1 MSTEAEHENDL
12 PAHTNSRVGQEPDAN
27 ERNSSG
33 SSSKTSK
40 RKRKVE
46 PRGNHEAS
54 EGSSESSDNDDSEDS
69 DDSGSEHSSSKLSTK
84 EPPRKRKRFEA
95 LAEEAQYNWDLPTGM
110 ADYANKYLKNF
121 VPEKDIK
128 DSILTTS
135 PVPANI
141 QGPKKLDD
149 LFKELLEE
157 KKKKTELFWDSNLE
171 RIQQKTFHVFGP
183 LSKVWMTIE
192 EANDAES
199 TKVEIP
205 LEDLTTS
212 LEQSV
217 MLLGQ
222 AINSMTYQRRCNALS
237 AVMSDTRK
245 IKSTVKEQAALFAS
259 NKDDN
264 LFGKPF
270 RKHVRDT
277 FKAKKES
284 SEVYK
289 STDGKRQPFRKGPSL
304 HRGFG
309 GRTAVFSKST
319 GSQQQPGLSQ
329 NFRQDGQ
336 QRGFRGKKKHENR
349 TSPQHANRYTSDYCS
364 NRTKK
369 CSPNNK
375 RALSYSNNKRS
386 TPCRKTAIF
395 CKQLAD
401 SHKKSRYPRTGIR
414 IKTFVYRG
422 TNSKQTPTSS
432 RNEYGAVCSHRQ
444 GNRRHVE
451 ERCHSKSQVSERPV
465 FKQSFPC
472 REERGGKQTSYKFK
486 ESECLL
492 TLPTFQNGGSPSP
505 EGNAPGERLYVQ
517 GGFERC
523 IFLHSTPSD
532 SKKICSVP
540 MEGQHLPISLPLF
553 WPWSSSEAVYQTTKN
568 TNCPDA
574 SFKCSHNNIFRRYA
588 VDVPVSGENASS
600 KRHFALSPAAFG
612 LCDKS
617 DQITVD
623 PSAENRIF
631 GDGDQLLRYDT
642 ESSPTKSQQSYK
654 TVSGGKGEP
663 QNNGLETFQF
673 NRHTVFNSTSS
684 STCTVTTEV
693 FATTVDRISET
704 EPNIPVLHY
713 TKSDFLAGNRMVDKQ
728 PSLDKW
734 NVDSAS
740 NCENSHPNGCF
751 HKGLGCPLL
760 GAVSRGAMDFSG
772 VQSTYQFI
780 GTEGSTSCP
789 SHLFKDQGYVCSTFA
804 NGQYDSPIISCQNGG
819 YPQQRVD
826 IHSEGNMGLSTQET
840 DQNNCRISPRG
851 LEYTSGHSVST
862 FPRFERMV
870 AFSTSFSTNLSSVGP
885 SGHGFVCLKT
895 FPSGPSLYGLETRSI
910 QSSHGCTTTK
920 MVTSLPLCFPPI
932 FSGWESGCKSQGRES
947 LHGSDNS
954 GLANTTVVRAATT
967 NVSTDSNI
975 TATSFQLVS
984 RSTGSD
990 TPFSKKWVPKVGGLE
1005 NFRKNLA
1012 NEGVSERA
1020 AGLITNARRQGS
1032 LANYE
1037 SSWGKWSG
1045 WCSKQQIDPFKCSIN
1060 FVLDF
1065 LAELYDLDYKYSSI
1079 NCHRS
1084 AISAYHDPIEN
1095 VPVGQHPRVSSLM
1108 TGIFNQRPPQP
1119 RYSFV
1124 WDVEQVFSYL
1134 HNLPDNEQLS
1144 DRLLTLKLT
1153 MLLALASAC
1162 RCSEIQNLDIRY
1174 MTRSATS
1181 YTFQFTKVSKSW
1193 KKGKPPPSLKFFQL
1207 ESNRKLCV
1215 VSAIDIYLKRSLQWR
1230 AGSKHQLL
1238 LSTIQ
1243 PHNEVAKSTISGWV
1257 KAVLENSGIDINIFK
1272 AHSSRSASTSKA
1284 KYEGCSL
1291 KDILKRG
1298 QWSGKTTWQKHYHKS
1313 VVNSASKFQHSL
1325 FSNSTAL

>member
-1 MSTEAEHENDL
+1 M
-12 PAHTNSRVGQEPDAN
+12 
-27 ERNSSG
+27 
-33 SSSKTSK
+33 
-40 RKRKVE
+40 
-46 PRGNHEAS
+46 
-54 EGSSESSDNDDSEDS
+54 
-69 DDSGSEHSSSKLSTK
+69 
-84 EPPRKRKRFEA
+84 
-95 LAEEAQYNWDLPTGM
+95 
-110 ADYANKYLKNF
+110 
-121 VPEKDIK
+121 
-128 DSILTTS
+128 
-135 PVPANI
+135 
-141 QGPKKLDD
+141 
-149 LFKELLEE
+149 
-157 KKKKTELFWDSNLE
+157 
-171 RIQQKTFHVFGP
+171 
-183 LSKVWMTIE
+183 
-192 EANDAES
+192 
-199 TKVEIP
+199 
-205 LEDLTTS
+205 
-212 LEQSV
+212 
-217 MLLGQ
+217 
-222 AINSMTYQRRCNALS
+222 
-237 AVMSDTRK
+237 
-245 IKSTVKEQAALFAS
+245 
-259 NKDDN
+259 
-264 LFGKPF
+264 
-270 RKHVRDT
+270 
-277 FKAKKES
+277 
-284 SEVYK
+284 
-289 STDGKRQPFRKGPSL
+289 
-304 HRGFG
+304 
-309 GRTAVFSKST
+309 
-319 GSQQQPGLSQ
+319 
-329 NFRQDGQ
+329 
-336 QRGFRGKKKHENR
+336 
-349 TSPQHANRYTSDYCS
+349 
-364 NRTKK
+364 
-369 CSPNNK
+369 
-375 RALSYSNNKRS
+375 
-386 TPCRKTAIF
+386 
-395 CKQLAD
+395 
-401 SHKKSRYPRTGIR
+401 
-414 IKTFVYRG
+414 
-422 TNSKQTPTSS
+422 
-432 RNEYGAVCSHRQ
+432 
-444 GNRRHVE
+444 
-451 ERCHSKSQVSERPV
+451 
-465 FKQSFPC
+465 
-472 REERGGKQTSYKFK
+472 
-486 ESECLL
+486 
-492 TLPTFQNGGSPSP
+492 
-505 EGNAPGERLYVQ
+505 Q

-588 VDVPVSGENASS
+588 VDVPVSGGNASS

-654 TVSGGKGEP
+654 TVSGGTGEP

-684 STCTVTTEV
+684 FTCTVTTEV

-728 PSLDKW
+728 PSLEKW
-734 NVDSAS
+734 DVDSAS

-804 NGQYDSPIISCQNGG
+804 NGQYDSHIISCQNGG

-826 IHSEGNMGLSTQET
+826 IHSEGNMGLSTQGT

-862 FPRFERMV
+862 FPRLERMV

-910 QSSHGCTTTK
+910 QSSHGCTATK

-954 GLANTTVVRAATT
+954 GLANTTVVRTATT

-1032 LANYE
+1032 LANYK

-1243 PHNEVAKSTISGWV
+1243 PHNEVAKSTISGCV

-1284 KYEGCSL
+1284 KCEGCSL

>member
-54 EGSSESSDNDDSEDS
+54 EGSSESFDNDDSEDS

-84 EPPRKRKRFEA
+84 EPPGKRKRFEA

-171 RIQQKTFHVFGP
+171 RIQQKTLHVFCP

-222 AINSMTYQRRCNALS
+222 AINSMTYQRRCNASS

-270 RKHVRDT
+270 RKHVMDT

-289 STDGKRQPFRKGPSL
+289 NTDGKRQPFRKGPSL

-319 GSQQQPGLSQ
+319 GSQQQPGPSQ

-505 EGNAPGERLYVQ
+505 EGNAPGERLSVQ

-617 DQITVD
+617 DQIPVD

-663 QNNGLETFQF
+663 QNSGLETFQF

-751 HKGLGCPLL
+751 LKGLGCPLL

-780 GTEGSTSCP
+780 GTGSSTSCP

-819 YPQQRVD
+819 YPQQRFD

-840 DQNNCRISPRG
+840 DQNN
-851 LEYTSGHSVST
+851 
-862 FPRFERMV
+862 
-870 AFSTSFSTNLSSVGP
+870 
-885 SGHGFVCLKT
+885 
-895 FPSGPSLYGLETRSI
+895 
-910 QSSHGCTTTK
+910 
-920 MVTSLPLCFPPI
+920 
-932 FSGWESGCKSQGRES
+932 
-947 LHGSDNS
+947 
-954 GLANTTVVRAATT
+954 
-967 NVSTDSNI
+967 
-975 TATSFQLVS
+975 
-984 RSTGSD
+984 
-990 TPFSKKWVPKVGGLE
+990 
-1005 NFRKNLA
+1005 
-1012 NEGVSERA
+1012 
-1020 AGLITNARRQGS
+1020 
-1032 LANYE
+1032 
-1037 SSWGKWSG
+1037 
-1045 WCSKQQIDPFKCSIN
+1045 
-1060 FVLDF
+1060 
-1065 LAELYDLDYKYSSI
+1065 
-1079 NCHRS
+1079 
-1084 AISAYHDPIEN
+1084 
-1095 VPVGQHPRVSSLM
+1095 
-1108 TGIFNQRPPQP
+1108 
-1119 RYSFV
+1119 
-1124 WDVEQVFSYL
+1124 
-1134 HNLPDNEQLS
+1134 
-1144 DRLLTLKLT
+1144 
-1153 MLLALASAC
+1153 
-1162 RCSEIQNLDIRY
+1162 
-1174 MTRSATS
+1174 
-1181 YTFQFTKVSKSW
+1181 
-1193 KKGKPPPSLKFFQL
+1193 
-1207 ESNRKLCV
+1207 
-1215 VSAIDIYLKRSLQWR
+1215 
-1230 AGSKHQLL
+1230 
-1238 LSTIQ
+1238 
-1243 PHNEVAKSTISGWV
+1243 
-1257 KAVLENSGIDINIFK
+1257 
-1272 AHSSRSASTSKA
+1272 
-1284 KYEGCSL
+1284 
-1291 KDILKRG
+1291 
-1298 QWSGKTTWQKHYHKS
+1298 
-1313 VVNSASKFQHSL
+1313 
-1325 FSNSTAL
+1325 

>member
-1 MSTEAEHENDL
+1 M
-12 PAHTNSRVGQEPDAN
+12 
-27 ERNSSG
+27 
-33 SSSKTSK
+33 
-40 RKRKVE
+40 
-46 PRGNHEAS
+46 
-54 EGSSESSDNDDSEDS
+54 
-69 DDSGSEHSSSKLSTK
+69 
-84 EPPRKRKRFEA
+84 
-95 LAEEAQYNWDLPTGM
+95 
-110 ADYANKYLKNF
+110 
-121 VPEKDIK
+121 
-128 DSILTTS
+128 
-135 PVPANI
+135 
-141 QGPKKLDD
+141 
-149 LFKELLEE
+149 
-157 KKKKTELFWDSNLE
+157 E
-171 RIQQKTFHVFGP
+171 RIQQKTLHVFGP
-183 LSKVWMTIE
+183 LSKVWMAIE
-192 EANDAES
+192 EANNAEGS
-199 TKVEIP
+199 KVEIP

-270 RKHVRDT
+270 RKHVMDT

-289 STDGKRQPFRKGPSL
+289 NTDGRKQPFRRGPSYQ
-304 HRGFG
+304 RGFG

-319 GSQQQPGLSQ
+319 SSQQQPGPSQ
-329 NFRQDGQ
+329 NFKQEGQ
-336 QRGFRGKKKHENR
+336 QRGFRGKEKHEYR
-349 TSPQHANRYTSDYCS
+349 ASPQHANRYTSDYGS

-369 CSPNNK
+369 CSPNNSK
-375 RALSYSNNKRS
+375 ALSSSNNKRG

-395 CKQLAD
+395 CKQLAN

-414 IKTFVYRG
+414 IKTFIYRG
-422 TNSKQTPTSS
+422 TNSKQTSPSS
-432 RNEYGAVCSHRQ
+432 QNEYGAVCSNRQ
-444 GNRRHVE
+444 GNRCHVE
-451 ERCHSKSQVSERPV
+451 EGRYSKSQVSERPV

-472 REERGGKQTSYKFK
+472 RKERRGKQTGYKFK

-505 EGNAPGERLYVQ
+505 EGNAAGEGLFVQ

-523 IFLHSTPSD
+523 IFLHSTSSD
-532 SKKICSVP
+532 SKKICAVP

-553 WPWSSSEAVYQTTKN
+553 WPWSSSEAVYQTAKN
-568 TNCPDA
+568 TNSPDA

-588 VDVPVSGENASS
+588 VDVSVSGGNAYS
-600 KRHFALSPAAFG
+600 KRHSALSPAAFG
-612 LCDKS
+612 FCDKS

-623 PSAENRIF
+623 SSAENRIF

-642 ESSPTKSQQSYK
+642 ESSPTESQQSYK
-654 TVSGGKGEP
+654 TVSGGTGEP
-663 QNNGLETFQF
+663 QNNSVETFQF
-673 NRHTVFNSTSS
+673 NRHPLVNSTSS
-684 STCTVTTEV
+684 FTSTVTTEIS
-693 FATTVDRISET
+693 ATTVDRIFET
-704 EPNIPVLHY
+704 EANIPILHN
-713 TKSDFLAGNRMVDKQ
+713 TKSNILAGNRMVDKQ

-734 NVDSAS
+734 KVDSAP
-740 NCENSHPNGCF
+740 NCENGHPNGCF
-751 HKGLGCPLL
+751 QEGLGCTLL
-760 GAVSRGAMDFSG
+760 RTVSRGAMDLSG
-772 VQSTYQFI
+772 VQSAYQFI
-780 GTEGSTSCP
+780 RTKGSTPCS
-789 SHLFKDQGYVCSTFA
+789 SHLFEGQGNVCSTFA
-804 NGQYDSPIISCQNGG
+804 NGQYDSTLISSQNGG
-819 YPQQRVD
+819 YPQQRIN
-826 IHSEGNMGLSTQET
+826 IHSEGNMGLSAQET

-851 LEYTSGHSVST
+851 LEYTSRHSVST
-862 FPRFERMV
+862 FPRLERMV
-870 AFSTSFSTNLSSVGP
+870 AFSTSFSTNLSSMGP
-885 SGHGFVCLKT
+885 SGHGFVCLQT
-895 FPSGPSLYGLETRSI
+895 FSSSPSLHGLETRSI
-910 QSSHGCTTTK
+910 QSSHGCTATK
-920 MVTSLPLCFPPI
+920 MGSSLPLCFPPI
-932 FSGWESGCKSQGRES
+932 FSGRESDCKNQGRES

-954 GLANTTVVRAATT
+954 GLADTTMVRTITT
-967 NVSTDSNI
+967 NVCTESNI
-975 TATSFQLVS
+975 TPNSFQLVS
-984 RSTGSD
+984 RSTGSN
-990 TPFSKKWVPKVGGLE
+990 TPFGKKWVPEVGGLE

-1045 WCSKQQIDPFKCSIN
+1045 WCSKQQIDPFKCPIN

-1134 HNLPDNEQLS
+1134 NNLPDNDQLS

-1153 MLLALASAC
+1153 MLLALASAG
-1162 RCSEIQNLDIRY
+1162 RCSEIRNLDIRY

-1181 YTFQFTKVSKSW
+1181 YTFQFTKVTKSW
-1193 KKGKPPPSLKFFQL
+1193 KKGKPPPSLEFFEL

-1215 VSAIDIYLKRSLQWR
+1215 VSAIDTYLKRSLQWR
-1230 AGSKHQLL
+1230 AGSKYQLL
-1238 LSTIQ
+1238 LSTIH
-1243 PHNEVAKSTISGWV
+1243 PHKEVAKSTISGWV
-1257 KAVLENSGIDINIFK
+1257 KAVLDNSGVDINIFK
-1272 AHSSRSASTSKA
+1272 AHSSRSAATSKA
-1284 KYEGCSL
+1284 KCEGCSL

-1325 FSNSTAL
+1325 FSNSTTL

>member
-1 MSTEAEHENDL
+1 MSWTHFKRKKSLQKCTRIPMARDSPFGKAPHFTEDL
-12 PAHTNSRVGQEPDAN
+12 GGAQLFSQSPQA
-27 ERNSSG
+27 RNSSQAHH
-33 SSSKTSK
+33 KTSDRMASREDFVV
-40 RKRKVE
+40 RKNTRIE
-46 PRGNHEAS
+46 PLLNM
-54 EGSSESSDNDDSEDS
+54 
-69 DDSGSEHSSSKLSTK
+69 
-84 EPPRKRKRFEA
+84 
-95 LAEEAQYNWDLPTGM
+95 PTDIPVII
-110 ADYANKYLKNF
+110 AATELKNVHPIIKGLFPIQIIREVPLAGRLQYF
-121 VPEKDIK
+121 VNNWQILTKNPDILELVSGLRLSFIEEPIQNKPPHQAEMNMEQSALIDKEIDAMLRKGAIQKVRSQRDQFLSNLFLVEKKEGGNRPVINLKNLNAYLPYLHFKMEGPHLLKVMLQEKDYLCKVDLK
-128 DSILTTS
+128 DAYFCIPLHQTARKY
-135 PVPANI
+135 VRFQWKGNIYQFLCLCFGLGPAPRLFTKLLKIPIALMRRLNVRI
-141 QGPKKLDD
+141 IIYLDD
-149 LFKELLEE
+149 MLL
-157 KKKKTELFWDSNLE
+157 
-171 RIQQKTFHVFGP
+171 
-183 LSKVWMTIE
+183 MC
-192 EANDAES
+192 
-199 TKVEIP
+199 
-205 LEDLTTS
+205 
-212 LEQSV
+212 QSV
-217 MLLGQ
+217 EKMLL
-222 AINSMTYQRRCNALS
+222 A
-237 AVMSDTRK
+237 
-245 IKSTVKEQAALFAS
+245 
-259 NKDDN
+259 
-264 LFGKPF
+264 
-270 RKHVRDT
+270 RDT
-277 FKAKKES
+277 
-284 SEVYK
+284 
-289 STDGKRQPFRKGPSL
+289 
-304 HRGFG
+304 
-309 GRTAVFSKST
+309 
-319 GSQQQPGLSQ
+319 
-329 NFRQDGQ
+329 
-336 QRGFRGKKKHENR
+336 
-349 TSPQHANRYTSDYCS
+349 
-364 NRTKK
+364 
-369 CSPNNK
+369 
-375 RALSYSNNKRS
+375 
-386 TPCRKTAIF
+386 
-395 CKQLAD
+395 
-401 SHKKSRYPRTGIR
+401 
-414 IKTFVYRG
+414 
-422 TNSKQTPTSS
+422 
-432 RNEYGAVCSHRQ
+432 
-444 GNRRHVE
+444 
-451 ERCHSKSQVSERPV
+451 
-465 FKQSFPC
+465 
-472 REERGGKQTSYKFK
+472 
-486 ESECLL
+486 LL
-492 TLPTFQNGGSPSP
+492 
-505 EGNAPGERLYVQ
+505 
-517 GGFERC
+517 
-523 IFLHSTPSD
+523 FLL
-532 SKKICSVP
+532 
-540 MEGQHLPISLPLF
+540 QHLGFVIN
-553 WPWSSSEAVYQTTKN
+553 Q
-568 TNCPDA
+568 
-574 SFKCSHNNIFRRYA
+574 
-588 VDVPVSGENASS
+588 
-600 KRHFALSPAAFG
+600 
-612 LCDKS
+612 
-617 DQITVD
+617 
-623 PSAENRIF
+623 
-631 GDGDQLLRYDT
+631 
-642 ESSPTKSQQSYK
+642 TKSQLTPVQKIEFLGMEINSLDMTLNLPQQK
-654 TVSGGKGEP
+654 VNSLIKQCQVVTENPRITVWRLSSLIGT
-663 QNNGLETFQF
+663 L
-673 NRHTVFNSTSS
+673 S
-684 STCTVTTEV
+684 ST
-693 FATTVDRISET
+693 AQA
-704 EPNIPVLHY
+704 VLPAQLQLRYLQQQLIESLRLNRTYQSY

-819 YPQQRVD
+819 YPQQRFD

-851 LEYTSGHSVST
+851 FEYTSGHSVST
-862 FPRFERMV
+862 FPRLERMV

-910 QSSHGCTTTK
+910 QSRHGCTTTK

-932 FSGWESGCKSQGRES
+932 FSGWESGCKSQGKES

-954 GLANTTVVRAATT
+954 GLANTTVVRTATT

-990 TPFSKKWVPKVGGLE
+990 TPFS
-1005 NFRKNLA
+1005 RKNLA

-1193 KKGKPPPSLKFFQL
+1193 KKGKPPPSFKFFQL

-1272 AHSSRSASTSKA
+1272 AHSSR
-1284 KYEGCSL
+1284 
-1291 KDILKRG
+1291 
-1298 QWSGKTTWQKHYHKS
+1298 
-1313 VVNSASKFQHSL
+1313 
-1325 FSNSTAL
+1325 

>member
-46 PRGNHEAS
+46 PRGNHAAS

-69 DDSGSEHSSSKLSTK
+69 DYSGSEHSSSKLSTK
-84 EPPRKRKRFEA
+84 EPPGKRKRFEA

-110 ADYANKYLKNF
+110 AYYANKYLRNF
-121 VPEKDIK
+121 VPEKNIK

-149 LFKELLEE
+149 LFKELLKE
-157 KKKKTELFWDSNLE
+157 KKKKTELFWDSNSE
-171 RIQQKTFHVFGP
+171 RIQQKTLHVFGP

-264 LFGKPF
+264 LFGKHF
-270 RKHVRDT
+270 RKHVMDT

-289 STDGKRQPFRKGPSL
+289 NTDGKRQPFRKGPSL

-309 GRTAVFSKST
+309 GRTAAFSKST
-319 GSQQQPGLSQ
+319 GSQQQPGPSQ

-472 REERGGKQTSYKFK
+472 RKERGGNQTSYKFK

-505 EGNAPGERLYVQ
+505 EGNAPGERLSVQ
-517 GGFERC
+517 GGFGRC

-553 WPWSSSEAVYQTTKN
+553 CPWSSSEAVYQTTKN

-574 SFKCSHNNIFRRYA
+574 SFKCSHNNIYRRYA

-654 TVSGGKGEP
+654 TVSGGTGEP

-684 STCTVTTEV
+684 FTCTVTTEV

-728 PSLDKW
+728 PSLDEW
-734 NVDSAS
+734 NVDSAF
-740 NCENSHPNGCF
+740 NCKNSHPNGCF

-789 SHLFKDQGYVCSTFA
+789 SQRFKDQGYVCSTFA

-862 FPRFERMV
+862 FPRLERMV

-910 QSSHGCTTTK
+910 QSSQGCTATK

-954 GLANTTVVRAATT
+954 GLANTTVVRTATT
-967 NVSTDSNI
+967 NISTDSNI

-1045 WCSKQQIDPFKCSIN
+1045 WCSKQQIYPFKCSIN

-1134 HNLPDNEQLS
+1134 HYLPDNEQLS

-1238 LSTIQ
+1238 SSTIQ
-1243 PHNEVAKSTISGWV
+1243 PHNEVAK
-1257 KAVLENSGIDINIFK
+1257 
-1272 AHSSRSASTSKA
+1272 
-1284 KYEGCSL
+1284 
-1291 KDILKRG
+1291 
-1298 QWSGKTTWQKHYHKS
+1298 
-1313 VVNSASKFQHSL
+1313 
-1325 FSNSTAL
+1325 

>member
-1 MSTEAEHENDL
+1 MSRESENDL
-12 PAHTNSRVGQEPDAN
+12 PAHTESRVGQEPDAIEQN
-27 ERNSSG
+27 LSG
-33 SSSKTSK
+33 SSSKSTK

-54 EGSSESSDNDDSEDS
+54 ESSSESSENSDSEDS
-69 DDSGSEHSSSKLSTK
+69 DDSENEDSSSKLPAN
-84 EPPRKRKRFEA
+84 EPPYKRKRFEA
-95 LAEEAQYNWDLPTGM
+95 LAEEAQYNWDLPAGM

-121 VPEKDIK
+121 VPEKDVK

-135 PVPANI
+135 PVPSNI

-149 LFKELLEE
+149 FFKELLEE
-157 KKKKTELFWDSNLE
+157 KKKRSELFWDSNLE
-171 RIQQKTFHVFGP
+171 RMQQKTLNVFGP
-183 LSKVWMTIE
+183 LSKVWMTLE
-192 EANDAES
+192 EANNAKDD
-199 TKVEIP
+199 KVEIP

-222 AINSMTYQRRCNALS
+222 AVNSMTYQRRCNALS
-237 AVMSDTRK
+237 AVMNDTRK

-270 RKHVRDT
+270 RKHVMDT

-284 SEVYK
+284 TEVYK
-289 STDGKRQPFRKGPSL
+289 STDGKKQPFRKGPSYQ
-304 HRGFG
+304 RGFG
-309 GRTAVFSKST
+309 GRTAVFSKSG
-319 GSQQQPGLSQ
+319 GSQQQPGGPAQ
-329 NFRQDGQ
+329 TNFRHEGQ

-349 TSPQHANRYTSDYCS
+349 ASPQHDNKQTRNYCG

-375 RALSYSNNKRS
+375 GAFSSSNNKGG
-386 TPCRKTAIF
+386 TPCRKTAVF
-395 CKQLAD
+395 CKQLAN
-401 SHKKSRYPRTGIR
+401 SHKRSRYPRTGIR
-414 IKTFVYRG
+414 IKTFVCRR
-422 TNSKQTPTSS
+422 TNSKQTPASS
-432 RNEYGAVCSHRQ
+432 QNECGAVCPDRQ
-444 GNRRHVE
+444 GNRGHVE
-451 ERCHSKSQVSERPV
+451 ERGYSKSHVSQGPV
-465 FKQSFPC
+465 FKQSVPC
-472 REERGGKQTSYKFK
+472 RKERRGKQTSYKFK
-486 ESECLL
+486 ESEFLP

-505 EGNAPGERLYVQ
+505 EGNAPGEGLSMQ
-517 GGFERC
+517 GGFEGC
-523 IFLHSTPSD
+523 IFLHSTASD
-532 SKKICSVP
+532 SKEVCSVP
-540 MEGQHLPISLPLF
+540 MEGQHLPISVPLF
-553 WPWSSSEAVYQTTKN
+553 WPWASTKAVYQTTKN

-574 SFKCSHNNIFRRYA
+574 SFKHSDNNIFRRYA
-588 VDVPVSGENASS
+588 VDVSVSGENAYG
-600 KRHFALSPAAFG
+600 KRHSALSPAAFG
-612 LCDKS
+612 FCDKS
-617 DQITVD
+617 NQITVD

-631 GDGDQLLRYDT
+631 GNGDQLLRHDT

-654 TVSGGKGEP
+654 TVSRGTGEP
-663 QNNGLETFQF
+663 QNNCVETFQS

-684 STCTVTTEV
+684 FACTVTTEIP
-693 FATTVDRISET
+693 ATTVDRIFET
-704 EPNIPVLHY
+704 EPNISVLHNI
-713 TKSDFLAGNRMVDKQ
+713 KSKIFTGNRLVDKQ

-734 NVDSAS
+734 KVNSAP
-740 NCENSHPNGCF
+740 NCEDSHPNGCIQE
-751 HKGLGCPLL
+751 GLGCSLL
-760 GAVSRGAMDFSG
+760 GTISRGAMDFSG

-780 GTEGSTSCP
+780 RTEGSSSCS
-789 SHLFKDQGYVCSTFA
+789 SHLFKNQGDVSSTFA
-804 NGQYDSPIISCQNGG
+804 NGQYDSPSISCQDGR
-819 YPQQRVD
+819 YPQRRVN
-826 IHSEGNMGLSTQET
+826 IHSKGNMGLSAQET
-840 DQNNCRISPRG
+840 DQNNSRISPRG
-851 LEYTSGHSVST
+851 LEYAGGHSLST
-862 FPRFERMV
+862 FPRLQRMV
-870 AFSTSFSTNLSSVGP
+870 AFPTSFSTNLSSVGS

-895 FPSGPSLYGLETRSI
+895 FSSSPSLYGLETRSI
-910 QSSHGCTTTK
+910 QSSHRCTATK
-920 MVTSLPLCFPPI
+920 VVASRPLCFPSI
-932 FSGWESGCKSQGRES
+932 FSDWESDCKSKGGES
-947 LHGSDNS
+947 LHGFDNPC
-954 GLANTTVVRAATT
+954 LANTTMVRTVTT
-967 NVSTDSNI
+967 NVSTESNV
-975 TATSFQLVS
+975 TASSFQLVS
-984 RSTGSD
+984 RSTRSD
-990 TPFSKKWVPKVGGLE
+990 TSFGTKWVPKVGGLE

-1012 NEGVSERA
+1012 NEGISERA

-1045 WCSKQQIDPFKCSIN
+1045 WCSKQQIDPFKCPLN

-1095 VPVGQHPRVSSLM
+1095 IPVGQHPRVSSLM

-1134 HNLPDNEQLS
+1134 NDLPDNDQLS

-1162 RCSEIQNLDIRY
+1162 RCSEIQNLDIRF

-1181 YTFQFTKVSKSW
+1181 YIFQFTKVSKSW
-1193 KKGKPPPSLKFFQL
+1193 KKGKPPPSLEFFEL

-1230 AGSKHQLL
+1230 AGSKCQLL

-1257 KAVLENSGIDINIFK
+1257 KAVLENSGVDINIFK

-1284 KYEGCSL
+1284 KCEGCSL

-1298 QWSGKTTWQKHYHKS
+1298 QWSGKTTWQKHYNKS
-1313 VVNSASKFQHSL
+1313 VVNSASKFQNSL
-1325 FSNSTAL
+1325 FSNSTTL